1 MRGTNHN
8 DNGSQGTIVQS
19 MNVITKLKSNAHGI
33 IRSKANDEN
42 LSSDAKNLPLRHAS
56 SKVLKGSF

>member
-1 MRGTNHN
+1 MRETTNN

-19 MNVITKLKSNAHGI
+19 MNVIMKLKSNAYGI
-33 IRSKANDEN
+33 IQLKANDEG
-42 LSSDAKNLPLRHAS
+42 LSLDEKTFPLRHAS